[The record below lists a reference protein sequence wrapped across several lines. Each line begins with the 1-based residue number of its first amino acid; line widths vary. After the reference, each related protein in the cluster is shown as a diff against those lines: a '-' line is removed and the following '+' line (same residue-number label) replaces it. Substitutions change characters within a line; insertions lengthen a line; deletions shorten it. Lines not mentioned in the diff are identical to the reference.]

1 MNYCDFEKY
10 CRKRSNFRKRKK
22 ILIRRTAVAKLRMA
36 RNGKL
41 MTCTENN
48 SEGFVFKCFLS
59 RKKLLNFCMCKLYFN
74 AFEEKKKL
82 LNYCM
87 CKFTDLVLCQLNHK
101 LMTLNANFWMTG
113 VVCYAEFSYFKWI
126 NWQSPIDEI
135 DLMLDSI
142 NYSCCIDLQRY
153 LWNKT

>member
-1 MNYCDFEKY
+1 MNDCDFEKY

-48 SEGFVFKCFLS
+48 SEGFVFKCFS
-59 RKKLLNFCMCKLYFN
+59 RKKLLNFCMSKLYFN

-82 LNYCM
+82 LNYCIHVQIYW
-87 CKFTDLVLCQLNHK
+87 FGLVSTKSQINDQ
-101 LMTLNANFWMTG
+101 NANFWMTG
-113 VVCYAEFSYFKWI
+113 VVCYAEFSFFKWI

-135 DLMLDSI
+135 DLMLDSV